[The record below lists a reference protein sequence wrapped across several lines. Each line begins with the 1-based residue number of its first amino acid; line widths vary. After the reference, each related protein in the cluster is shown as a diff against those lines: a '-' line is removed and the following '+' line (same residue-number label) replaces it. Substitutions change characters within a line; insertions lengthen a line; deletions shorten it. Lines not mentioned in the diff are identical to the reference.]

1 MRILV
6 TTSDQYLH
14 LLTPHAILFNK
25 YWPNQDVTILGFDDS
40 NIPKL
45 PDNFSYVSLGKQSD
59 YGRYWTNP
67 LIPYVNNIE
76 EEYFVVM
83 MGDFLITG
91 PVDIEKFRL
100 LEDEIVSG
108 NAEKAL
114 LDTHLSAY
122 TTEYK
127 SGIRKIVQGA
137 PYRTTLHPA
146 IWKKE
151 YFKRYLKPDYTV
163 WDFEIKNMPES
174 QADGATILLPE
185 YPSGI
190 ESPDPAQMMLAA
202 APNNVI
208 KAANVY
214 VKGVP
219 FPRWDSNLPWGAA
232 AGIRKED
239 ILLIYDYINP
249 DFRPHL
255 ESILEDG
262 KIYK

>member
-83 MGDFLITG
+83 MGDFLITDH
-91 PVDIEKFRL
+91 VDTKRL
-100 LEDEIVSG
+100 QLLKDEIRTG
-108 NAEKAL
+108 NAVKAL

-122 TTEYK
+122 TVEYK
-127 SGIRKIVQGA
+127 EGVRKVLPSA
-137 PYRTTLHPA
+137 PYRTTLHPC
-146 IWKKE
+146 IWRKE
-151 YFKRYLKPDYTV
+151 YFKRYLKPNLTA

-174 QADGATILLPE
+174 QRDGETIILPA
-185 YPSGI
+185 YPEGVF
-190 ESPDPAQMMLAA
+190 ESDPAAMARA
-202 APNNVI
+202 CAPNNVV
-208 KAANVY
+208 KATNVY

-219 FPRWDSNLPWGAA
+219 IPHWGSPLPWGAP